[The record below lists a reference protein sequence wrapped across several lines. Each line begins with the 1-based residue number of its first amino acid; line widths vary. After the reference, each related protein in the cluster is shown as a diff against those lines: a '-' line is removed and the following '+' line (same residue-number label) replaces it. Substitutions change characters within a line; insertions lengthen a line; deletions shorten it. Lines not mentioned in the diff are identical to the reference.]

1 MAKHQYMNNTN
12 ADVTMAHQA
21 IMGAIANG
29 GVFGEDYSDIFTLK
43 KTPEGSDAEYVL
55 EFA

>member
-1 MAKHQYMNNTN
+1 MKYVYMNNTN
-12 ADVTMAHQA
+12 ADTTAAHAA
-21 IMGAIANG
+21 IMAAIANG